1 MESVDLIEKKYINTP
16 LLKNKKNKIILLFKT
31 SFTEFVELY
40 AKAKNIAKPTLKGV
54 GDNIIWGT
62 NALSHIL
69 EDLVALSQE
78 YVNKD
83 DGELINEF
91 TPSMLNDYILIFSKV
106 EDAKFLL
113 RTVCNLNSLIIQ
125 ASSES
130 QKNSREN
137 FDNIIS
143 KVFDMSHDT
152 IEKRISEIKQMVEEY
167 ISTIDSLT
175 PDSAT
180 SNQDSSGELH
190 ENTINLSTTE
200 ENKISKN
207 NSLDELSSSG
217 EFDFSYLPG
226 KQASLRENYKLLILR
241 YFKEFPLWGTKRIK
255 MGNPLTRSPIVNWCG
270 AGFRVDGVML
280 WCDDSMVH
288 DNYGGISGL
297 IVDEDRFKCTCLRE
311 SYSAELSSLKSID
324 EKNGVISLNDGE
336 YRFDFVMLNDEEY
349 YFIYH
354 LFERIV
360 AFNKQNRERSYMT

>member
-1 MESVDLIEKKYINTP
+1 M
-16 LLKNKKNKIILLFKT
+16 
-31 SFTEFVELY
+31 Y

-207 NSLDELSSSG
+207 NSLDEL
-217 EFDFSYLPG
+217 
-226 KQASLRENYKLLILR
+226 
-241 YFKEFPLWGTKRIK
+241 
-255 MGNPLTRSPIVNWCG
+255 
-270 AGFRVDGVML
+270 
-280 WCDDSMVH
+280 
-288 DNYGGISGL
+288 
-297 IVDEDRFKCTCLRE
+297 
-311 SYSAELSSLKSID
+311 
-324 EKNGVISLNDGE
+324 
-336 YRFDFVMLNDEEY
+336 
-349 YFIYH
+349 
-354 LFERIV
+354 
-360 AFNKQNRERSYMT
+360 